1 MLKAGGGGCTMILW
15 LAKQLSKRFDVTFV
29 LIYEDMVDK
38 NLLGDLKVIYLT
50 KRYPNKW
57 LNRLKFVTIDFI
69 NLYRTLR
76 KGQPDVVVS
85 FGNSS
90 FWAMIIMKLW
100 GNFKILVSERRDPNY
115 NRSREE
121 LFIYK
126 CYQYADSVVFQSE
139 GAQNIFLSQNLK
151 HSVVIPNPVN
161 VPQDLWNIKNT
172 DLSVA
177 NVARLELVAKRQDLL
192 INAIAIVKNKFPG
205 VVLHLYGG
213 GDDMDFIKKLIEEK
227 KVSDNV
233 VLHGNVKNI
242 KQHLLKHRVFAFS
255 SDYEGVPNALLEA
268 MSIGMPVVSTDCS
281 PGGAAMLL
289 GMNEYGIL
297 VSRNNAQSIADAII
311 SYFEDDQLAQS
322 YGRRARESCSR
333 FNEERIAQLWVDEIN
348 YLCNNKM
355 INNGFSN

>member
-1 MLKAGGGGCTMILW
+1 M
-15 LAKQLSKRFDVTFV
+15 
-29 LIYEDMVDK
+29 
-38 NLLGDLKVIYLT
+38 
-50 KRYPNKW
+50 
-57 LNRLKFVTIDFI
+57 
-69 NLYRTLR
+69 
-76 KGQPDVVVS
+76 
-85 FGNSS
+85 
-90 FWAMIIMKLW
+90 
-100 GNFKILVSERRDPNY
+100 
-115 NRSREE
+115 
-121 LFIYK
+121 
-126 CYQYADSVVFQSE
+126 
-139 GAQNIFLSQNLK
+139 
-151 HSVVIPNPVN
+151 
-161 VPQDLWNIKNT
+161 WNIKNT

-192 INAIAIVKNKFPG
+192 IHAIAIVKNKFPG

-227 KVSDNV
+227 NVSDNV
-233 VLHGNVKNI
+233 VLHGNVGNI

-289 GMNEYGIL
+289 GKNENGIL

-348 YLCNNKM
+348 YLCNN
-355 INNGFSN
+355 

>member
-1 MLKAGGGGCTMILW
+1 MKKIFIVREMLKAGGGGCTMILW

-50 KRYPNKW
+50 KRNPNKW

-213 GDDMDFIKKLIEEK
+213 GDDMDFIKK
-227 KVSDNV
+227 
-233 VLHGNVKNI
+233 
-242 KQHLLKHRVFAFS
+242 HLLKHRVFAFS

-289 GMNEYGIL
+289 GKNENGIL

-348 YLCNNKM
+348 YLCNN
-355 INNGFSN
+355 